1 MQGFAKSGVTSWA
14 RAAGL
19 GRGMLAVSV
28 VVGLL
33 ALAIANIAVRS
44 SWSEVEDGVLWV
56 SRAEGVVAAEI
67 GARSTAAA
75 AGIRRGD
82 VLLAIDGQPVESPD
96 EVVVQER
103 EKREAYIRE
112 VESLKAALQRL
123 S

>member
-1 MQGFAKSGVTSWA
+1 
-14 RAAGL
+14 
-19 GRGMLAVSV
+19 MLAVSV